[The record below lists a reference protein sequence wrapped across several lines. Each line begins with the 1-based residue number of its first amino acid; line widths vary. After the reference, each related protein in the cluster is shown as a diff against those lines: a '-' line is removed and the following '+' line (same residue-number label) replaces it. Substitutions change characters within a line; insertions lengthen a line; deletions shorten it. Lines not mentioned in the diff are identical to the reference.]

1 MFPYQKVSTRIL
13 WLMVVG
19 SLVATL
25 GSQSVPAQAAPT
37 TFSGQATVV
46 DASGFGV
53 VDVVLVD
60 TGFQQG
66 SSFAEHD
73 HLLTVNVPGL
83 LTAEALH
90 AATIGQKEAAN
101 SEASLAV
108 LGLTVGVNSI
118 TADFVMARAK
128 AACQGG
134 TASVRGSAEIANL
147 VINGTSITVT
157 GQPNQTV
164 FPPGG
169 VVQVTINEQS
179 GAASGGSG
187 TITVNAL
194 HVEVFG
200 VADVVISH
208 AYVGITC
215 GDVGAGND
223 FVTGG
228 GWITGTP
235 SGARGNFGVAGGSK
249 NGALWGHLNYIDH
262 GSNMHVK
269 STAVTAYV
277 VVNATTRRITYTC
290 ENNGTVVGACVVEVA
305 DNGEPG
311 RNDTFTID
319 VPPAY
324 DAGGA
329 LQGGNIQ
336 LH

>member
-1 MFPYQKVSTRIL
+1 MA
-13 WLMVVG
+13 VG

-25 GSQSVPAQAAPT
+25 GAQSVPAHAAPT

-46 DASGFGV
+46 DASVFNV
-53 VDVVLVD
+53 PPVVLVD
-60 TGFQQG
+60 TGFHQG
-66 SSFAEHD
+66 ASFAEHD
-73 HLLTVNVPGL
+73 HLLTANVPGL

-90 AATIGQKEAAN
+90 AATIGQKKAAD
-101 SEASLAV
+101 SEASVANLS
-108 LGLTVGVNSI
+108 LTVGGNTITI
-118 TADFVMARAK
+118 TAGFLMAQARAE
-128 AACQGG
+128 CQGG
-134 TASVRGSAEIANL
+134 TAAVSGSSEIATL
-147 VINGTSITVT
+147 VINGTPITVT
-157 GQPNQTV
+157 GQPDQTV
-164 FPPGG
+164 SLPGG
-169 VVQVTINEQS
+169 LGQVTINEQDGS
-179 GAASGGSG
+179 ASGGSG
-187 TITVNAL
+187 TIMVNAL

-208 AYVGITC
+208 AHADITC

-235 SGARGNFGVAGGSK
+235 SGARGTFGVAGGSK
-249 NGALWGHLNYIDH
+249 NGAWWGHLTYIDH

-269 STAVTAYV
+269 STAVTKYE
-277 VVNATTRRITYTC
+277 VVNATTRHIEYTC
-290 ENNGTVVGACVVEVA
+290 ENNGTIVGTCKVDVA

-324 DAGGA
+324 AGGS

>member
-1 MFPYQKVSTRIL
+1 MFPCQKVSTRIL

-25 GSQSVPAQAAPT
+25 GSQSIPAQAAPT

-46 DASGFGV
+46 DASVLGV
-53 VDVVLVD
+53 LDVTLVD

-66 SSFAEHD
+66 ASFAEHD
-73 HLLTVNVPGL
+73 HLLTASVPGL
-83 LTAEALH
+83 LTVEALH
-90 AATIGQKEAAN
+90 AATIGQKKAAG
-101 SEASLAV
+101 SEASLAA
-108 LGLTVGVNSI
+108 LSLTVGGNGI
-118 TADFVMARAK
+118 TADVVMARAK
-128 AACQGG
+128 AECQGG
-134 TASVRGSAEIANL
+134 TASVSGSSEIATL
-147 VINGTSITVT
+147 VINGTSITVA
-157 GQPNQTV
+157 GQPNQTISL
-164 FPPGG
+164 PGG
-169 VVQVTINEQS
+169 QVTLNEQS
-179 GAASGGSG
+179 GSASSGSG
-187 TITVNAL
+187 VITVIAL

-200 VADVVISH
+200 VADVVISRVH
-208 AYVGITC
+208 ADMTC

-235 SGARGNFGVAGGSK
+235 SGARGNFGVAGGIK

-262 GSNMHVK
+262 SSNRHVK

-277 VVNATTRRITYTC
+277 VVNTTTRRITYTC

-311 RNDTFTID
+311 RNDTFTIH

-324 DAGGA
+324 DAGGS